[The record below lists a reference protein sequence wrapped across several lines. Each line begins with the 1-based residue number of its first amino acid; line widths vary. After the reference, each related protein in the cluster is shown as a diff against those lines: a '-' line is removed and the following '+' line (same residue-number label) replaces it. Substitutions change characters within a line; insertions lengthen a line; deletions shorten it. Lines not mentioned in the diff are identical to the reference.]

1 MDKRK
6 GNTDL
11 TEGKV
16 WKVIVRFALPLL
28 VGNLLQQF
36 YNITDSIIVGQFL
49 GKEALAAVSASF
61 FIYYFI
67 ISLVIGVGSGTTV
80 VISQLFGAKQYQKV
94 QLAFSSF
101 FIFMLVGGIILSIAG
116 IIFAEPVFRLTN
128 TPEEVIPQA
137 VAYFRIYIGGT
148 FLFVTFN
155 SIISILR
162 GVGESVRPMLFILIT
177 TVLNIAFD
185 LLFILV
191 FKWGIEGAARATV
204 VSQGIGMCIALA
216 YVNNTHPLLSIKKQD
231 MLFDWKLFK
240 ESLKIGLPTSVQQCA
255 IALGLI
261 ALLGIVNSFGTNTL
275 TAYGAAG
282 KIDTII
288 TQAVLTLSGALAA
301 FCGQNIGA
309 GRLDRVKKGV
319 QFTMYTNIA
328 LGLLTFA
335 AVYLFGNEMMR
346 IFTKDIDVVAIG
358 KEYLLIIGGFFI
370 VHGALNVY
378 NGALRGAGDTLFPM
392 ITSLVC
398 LWLIRIPLAYY
409 LSSWLGRNGIWWA
422 IGISIT
428 IGLIVTFV
436 YYKIGFWKRRRR
448 IYEYNT
454 LSITWNLIYIFN
466 DYFRKCVG
474 FFL

>member
-288 TQAVLTLSGALAA
+288 TQAILTLSGALAA

-409 LSSWLGRNGIWWA
+409 LSSWLGRSGIWWA

-428 IGLIVTFV
+428 IGLLVTFV
-436 YYKIGFWKRRRR
+436 YYKMGVWKRKRK
-448 IYEYNT
+448 IYD
-454 LSITWNLIYIFN
+454 L
-466 DYFRKCVG
+466 
-474 FFL
+474 

>member
-116 IIFAEPVFRLTN
+116 IIFAETVFRLTN

-288 TQAVLTLSGALAA
+288 TQAILTLSGALAA

-448 IYEYNT
+448 IYE
-454 LSITWNLIYIFN
+454 L
-466 DYFRKCVG
+466 
-474 FFL
+474 

>member
-16 WKVIVRFALPLL
+16 WKVIVRFAVPLL

-116 IIFAEPVFRLTN
+116 IIFAESVFRLTN

-448 IYEYNT
+448 IYE
-454 LSITWNLIYIFN
+454 L
-466 DYFRKCVG
+466 
-474 FFL
+474 

>member
-67 ISLVIGVGSGTTV
+67 ISLVIGVGSGTTI

-288 TQAVLTLSGALAA
+288 TQAILTLSGALAA

-448 IYEYNT
+448 IYE
-454 LSITWNLIYIFN
+454 L
-466 DYFRKCVG
+466 
-474 FFL
+474 

>member
-1 MDKRK
+1 M
-6 GNTDL
+6 
-11 TEGKV
+11 
-16 WKVIVRFALPLL
+16 
-28 VGNLLQQF
+28 
-36 YNITDSIIVGQFL
+36 
-49 GKEALAAVSASF
+49 
-61 FIYYFI
+61 
-67 ISLVIGVGSGTTV
+67 SLVIGVGSGTTV

-288 TQAVLTLSGALAA
+288 TQAILTLSGALAA

-448 IYEYNT
+448 IYE
-454 LSITWNLIYIFN
+454 L
-466 DYFRKCVG
+466 
-474 FFL
+474 

>member
-1 MDKRK
+1 MKVK
-6 GNTDL
+6 KTHTDL

-28 VGNLLQQF
+28 IGNLLQQF

-67 ISLVIGVGSGTTV
+67 ISFVIGVGSGTTV

-101 FIFMLVGGIILSIAG
+101 FIFMLVGGVILSIAG

-155 SIISILR
+155 SVISILR

-177 TVLNIAFD
+177 TVLNIALD

-204 VSQGIGMCIALA
+204 ISQGIGMCIALT

-288 TQAVLTLSGALAA
+288 TQAILTLSGALAA

-309 GRLDRVKKGV
+309 GKLDRVKKGV
-319 QFTMYTNIA
+319 RFTMYTNIF

-335 AVYLFGNEMMR
+335 AVYLFGDEMMR
-346 IFTKDIDVVAIG
+346 VFTKDADVVAIG

-409 LSSWLGRNGIWWA
+409 LSSWLGRSGIWWA
-422 IGISIT
+422 IGISIA

-436 YYKIGFWKRRRR
+436 YYKTGIWKRRC
-448 IYEYNT
+448 IIKEG
-454 LSITWNLIYIFN
+454 
-466 DYFRKCVG
+466 RKQ
-474 FFL
+474 

>member
-288 TQAVLTLSGALAA
+288 TQAILNLSGALAA

-436 YYKIGFWKRRRR
+436 YYKMGFWKRRRR
-448 IYEYNT
+448 IYE
-454 LSITWNLIYIFN
+454 L
-466 DYFRKCVG
+466 
-474 FFL
+474 

>member
-101 FIFMLVGGIILSIAG
+101 FIFMLVGGIIPSIAG

-288 TQAVLTLSGALAA
+288 TQAILTLSGALAA

-436 YYKIGFWKRRRR
+436 YYKMGFWKRRRR
-448 IYEYNT
+448 IYE
-454 LSITWNLIYIFN
+454 L
-466 DYFRKCVG
+466 
-474 FFL
+474 

>member
-1 MDKRK
+1 MKIRNK
-6 GNTDL
+6 HTDL
-11 TEGKV
+11 TKGPV

-28 VGNLLQQF
+28 IGNLLQQF
-36 YNITDSIIVGQFL
+36 YNVTDSVIVGQFL

-67 ISLVIGVGSGTTV
+67 ISFVIGVGSGTSV
-80 VISQLFGAKQYQKV
+80 VISQLFGAKQYEKV

-101 FIFMLVGGIILSIAG
+101 FIFMLVGGVILSIAG
-116 IIFAEPVFRLTN
+116 IILAEPVFRLTN

-155 SIISILR
+155 SVISILR
-162 GVGESVRPMLFILIT
+162 GVGESVRPMIFILIT
-177 TVLNIAFD
+177 TVLNIALD

-191 FKWGIEGAARATV
+191 FEWGIEGAARATV
-204 VSQGIGMCIALA
+204 ISQGIGMCVALA

-231 MLFDWKLFK
+231 MLFDAKLFK

-282 KIDTII
+282 KIDTIF
-288 TQAVLTLSGALAA
+288 TQAILTLSGALAA
-301 FCGQNIGA
+301 FSGQNIGA
-309 GRLDRVKKGV
+309 GRLDRVKKGLR
-319 QFTMYTNIA
+319 FTMYADIL
-328 LGLLTFA
+328 LGLLTFS
-335 AVYLFGNEMMR
+335 AVYLFGDEMMR
-346 IFTKDIDVVAIG
+346 IFTKDADVIVIG
-358 KEYLLIIGGFFI
+358 KEYLLIISGFFI
-370 VHGALNVY
+370 IHGALNVY

-398 LWLIRIPLAYY
+398 LWLIRIPLAYF
-409 LSSWLGRNGIWWA
+409 LSDWLGRSGIWWA
-422 IGISIT
+422 IGISIS
-428 IGLIVTFV
+428 IGLTVTFI
-436 YYKIGFWKRRRR
+436 YYKTGIWKRRC
-448 IYEYNT
+448 I
-454 LSITWNLIYIFN
+454 ITEH
-466 DYFRKCVG
+466 R
-474 FFL
+474 

>member
-16 WKVIVRFALPLL
+16 WKVIVRFAVPLL

-288 TQAVLTLSGALAA
+288 TQAILTLSGALAA

-428 IGLIVTFV
+428 IGLLVTFV
-436 YYKIGFWKRRRR
+436 YYKMGVWKRKRK
-448 IYEYNT
+448 IYD
-454 LSITWNLIYIFN
+454 L
-466 DYFRKCVG
+466 
-474 FFL
+474 

>member
-94 QLAFSSF
+94 LLAFSSF

-204 VSQGIGMCIALA
+204 VSHGIGMCIALA

-288 TQAVLTLSGALAA
+288 TQAILTLSGALAA

-346 IFTKDIDVVAIG
+346 IFKKDIDVVAIG

-448 IYEYNT
+448 IYE
-454 LSITWNLIYIFN
+454 L
-466 DYFRKCVG
+466 
-474 FFL
+474 

>member
-116 IIFAEPVFRLTN
+116 IICAEPVFRLTN

-288 TQAVLTLSGALAA
+288 TQAILTLSGALAA

-319 QFTMYTNIA
+319 QFTMYTNVA

-436 YYKIGFWKRRRR
+436 YYKMGFWKRRRR
-448 IYEYNT
+448 IYE
-454 LSITWNLIYIFN
+454 L
-466 DYFRKCVG
+466 
-474 FFL
+474 

>member
-11 TEGKV
+11 TDGKV

-288 TQAVLTLSGALAA
+288 TQAILTLSGALAA

-448 IYEYNT
+448 IYE
-454 LSITWNLIYIFN
+454 L
-466 DYFRKCVG
+466 
-474 FFL
+474 

>member
-1 MDKRK
+1 MKVK
-6 GNTDL
+6 KTHTDL

-28 VGNLLQQF
+28 IGNLLQQF

-67 ISLVIGVGSGTTV
+67 ISFVIGVGSGTTV

-101 FIFMLVGGIILSIAG
+101 FIFMLVGGVILSIAG

-155 SIISILR
+155 SVISILR

-177 TVLNIAFD
+177 TVLNIALD

-204 VSQGIGMCIALA
+204 ISQGIGMCIALA

-288 TQAVLTLSGALAA
+288 TQAILTLSGALAA

-309 GRLDRVKKGV
+309 GKLDRVKKGV
-319 QFTMYTNIA
+319 RFTMYTNIF

-335 AVYLFGNEMMR
+335 AVYLFGDEMMR
-346 IFTKDIDVVAIG
+346 VFTKDADVVAIG

-409 LSSWLGRNGIWWA
+409 LSSWLGRSGIWWA
-422 IGISIT
+422 IGISIA
-428 IGLIVTFV
+428 IGLIVTFI
-436 YYKIGFWKRRRR
+436 YYKTGIWKRRCIIKERR
-448 IYEYNT
+448 
-454 LSITWNLIYIFN
+454 
-466 DYFRKCVG
+466 KQ
-474 FFL
+474 

>member
-16 WKVIVRFALPLL
+16 WKVIVRFAVPLL

-162 GVGESVRPMLFILIT
+162 GVGEAVRPMLFILIT

-288 TQAVLTLSGALAA
+288 TQAILTLSGALAA

-436 YYKIGFWKRRRR
+436 YYKMGFWKRRRR
-448 IYEYNT
+448 IYE
-454 LSITWNLIYIFN
+454 L
-466 DYFRKCVG
+466 
-474 FFL
+474 

>member
-6 GNTDL
+6 GNTEL

-288 TQAVLTLSGALAA
+288 TQAILTLSGALAA

-448 IYEYNT
+448 IYE
-454 LSITWNLIYIFN
+454 L
-466 DYFRKCVG
+466 
-474 FFL
+474 

>member
-16 WKVIVRFALPLL
+16 WKVIVRFAVPLL

-204 VSQGIGMCIALA
+204 VSQAIGMCIALA

-288 TQAVLTLSGALAA
+288 TQAILTLSGALAA

-436 YYKIGFWKRRRR
+436 YYKMGFWKRRRR
-448 IYEYNT
+448 IYE
-454 LSITWNLIYIFN
+454 L
-466 DYFRKCVG
+466 
-474 FFL
+474 

>member
-16 WKVIVRFALPLL
+16 WKVIIRFALPLL
-28 VGNLLQQF
+28 IGNLLQQF

-67 ISLVIGVGSGTTV
+67 ISFVIGVGSGTTV

-101 FIFMLVGGIILSIAG
+101 FIFMLVGGVILSIAG

-137 VAYFRIYIGGT
+137 VSYFRIYIGGT

-204 VSQGIGMCIALA
+204 ISQGIGMCIALA

-288 TQAVLTLSGALAA
+288 TQAILTLSGALAA

-309 GRLDRVKKGV
+309 GKLDRVKRGV
-319 QFTMYTNIA
+319 RFTMYTNIV

-335 AVYLFGNEMMR
+335 AVYLFGDEMMKV
-346 IFTKDIDVVAIG
+346 FTKDADVVAIG
-358 KEYLLIIGGFFI
+358 KEYLLIISGFFI
-370 VHGALNVY
+370 IHGALNVY

-409 LSSWLGRNGIWWA
+409 LSSWLGRSGIWWA

-428 IGLIVTFV
+428 IGLLVTFV
-436 YYKIGFWKRRRR
+436 YYKMGVWKRKLK
-448 IYEYNT
+448 IYD
-454 LSITWNLIYIFN
+454 L
-466 DYFRKCVG
+466 
-474 FFL
+474 

>member
-216 YVNNTHPLLSIKKQD
+216 YVNNTLPLLSIKKQD

-288 TQAVLTLSGALAA
+288 TLSGALAA

-448 IYEYNT
+448 IYE
-454 LSITWNLIYIFN
+454 L
-466 DYFRKCVG
+466 
-474 FFL
+474 

>member
-261 ALLGIVNSFGTNTL
+261 ALLGVVNSFGTNTL

-288 TQAVLTLSGALAA
+288 TQAILTLSGALAA

-448 IYEYNT
+448 IYE
-454 LSITWNLIYIFN
+454 L
-466 DYFRKCVG
+466 
-474 FFL
+474 

>member
-28 VGNLLQQF
+28 VGNVLQQF

-436 YYKIGFWKRRRR
+436 YYKMGFWKRRRR
-448 IYEYNT
+448 IYE
-454 LSITWNLIYIFN
+454 L
-466 DYFRKCVG
+466 
-474 FFL
+474 

>member
-36 YNITDSIIVGQFL
+36 YNITDNIIVGQFL

-288 TQAVLTLSGALAA
+288 TQAILTLSGALAA

-448 IYEYNT
+448 IYE
-454 LSITWNLIYIFN
+454 L
-466 DYFRKCVG
+466 
-474 FFL
+474 

>member
-288 TQAVLTLSGALAA
+288 TQAILTLSGALAA

-346 IFTKDIDVVAIG
+346 IFTKDIDIVAIG

-448 IYEYNT
+448 IYE
-454 LSITWNLIYIFN
+454 L
-466 DYFRKCVG
+466 
-474 FFL
+474 

>member
-1 MDKRK
+1 MDKSKR
-6 GNTDL
+6 NTDL

-288 TQAVLTLSGALAA
+288 TQAILTLSGALAA

-448 IYEYNT
+448 IYE
-454 LSITWNLIYIFN
+454 L
-466 DYFRKCVG
+466 
-474 FFL
+474 

>member
-1 MDKRK
+1 M
-6 GNTDL
+6 
-11 TEGKV
+11 
-16 WKVIVRFALPLL
+16 
-28 VGNLLQQF
+28 
-36 YNITDSIIVGQFL
+36 
-49 GKEALAAVSASF
+49 
-61 FIYYFI
+61 
-67 ISLVIGVGSGTTV
+67 IGVGSGTTV

-448 IYEYNT
+448 IYE
-454 LSITWNLIYIFN
+454 L
-466 DYFRKCVG
+466 
-474 FFL
+474 